1 MQPYKQVLLK
11 GNDNRLGC
19 TSLAMLALPRVQLN
33 YVSAAG
39 LIGQHTAIRAL
50 ARKIVFAYDAN
61 PNICSSNC
69 VHKHVHE
76 NQPFSAEDGL
86 VCICT

>member
-11 GNDNRLGC
+11 GNNNRLGC

-50 ARKIVFAYDAN
+50 ARKIVFA
-61 PNICSSNC
+61 
-69 VHKHVHE
+69 
-76 NQPFSAEDGL
+76 
-86 VCICT
+86 